1 MEDFRHYQRIYGE
14 DMSRIYEDVIKE
26 INSRLE
32 LVDIV
37 SETVQLT
44 RKGNRYWGLCP
55 FHQEKTASFSVTP
68 ERNMFYCFGCHAG
81 GDMISYIM
89 KRENMEFREA
99 VEYLANR
106 AGVTVQQETPAERRK
121 RDRAMGVLAANKA
134 AAQFYNQLLL
144 SAKGNKGLKY
154 LQERQLSPDIVEKF
168 SLGYAPDSWST
179 IEDYLFKK
187 AFSQEQVKSTGLIKR
202 SDHQQNRYYDLFR
215 DRIIFPIH
223 DQRGEVVGFGGRVL
237 DGSLPKYL
245 NTPETELF
253 SKRKNLYGLYQAR
266 QAMRNLNQALVVE
279 GYMDCLKLHQA
290 GIENTVATLG
300 TALTQDQ
307 ARLLRRYVE
316 EVVLLFD
323 GDEAGQREA
332 LRAIEV
338 LHAEG
343 LKIWVVSL
351 PGGKDPDEYLELYGK
366 EEFLQYIQNSKVDYI
381 EFKLNRYINS
391 EVELNLEKRI
401 RIISAVQK
409 DIASLESELAKDYYT
424 RMLSRRLQIEE
435 NLVRRELNKN
445 GTGSPRLNKSGIFRD
460 NTRYGKSS
468 LEERL
473 LVSMLKNPL
482 IFEEIQRTVGLNIY
496 RSIEYRQLIQS
507 YAHLASQ
514 KNHSWEDLGS
524 IARQKGFESA
534 YARIMFLMEEEE
546 ELKLIEVQGIIRRI
560 QMRRK
565 QLRWHKLQERLHQ
578 MSEDA
583 DFDQLLRFI
592 LDVDS
597 FINSTHKGVTS

>member
-106 AGVTVQQETPAERRK
+106 AGVTVQQETPAVRRK

-144 SAKGNKGLKY
+144 SAKGKKALKY
-154 LQERQLSPDIVEKF
+154 LQERHLSPAIVEKF
-168 SLGYAPDSWST
+168 SLGYAPDSWNT

-445 GTGSPRLNKSGIFRD
+445 GTGSPMLNKSGIFRD

-482 IFEEIQRTVGLNIY
+482 IFEEIQRTVGLNIF
-496 RSIEYRQLIQS
+496 RNSEYRQLIRS
-507 YAHLASQ
+507 FADLASQ
-514 KNHSWEDLGS
+514 KDYCWEDLGS

>member
-1 MEDFRHYQRIYGE
+1 
-14 DMSRIYEDVIKE
+14 MSRIYEDVIKE

-106 AGVTVQQETPAERRK
+106 AGVTVQQETPAVRRK

-144 SAKGNKGLKY
+144 SAKGKKALKY
-154 LQERQLSPDIVEKF
+154 LQERHLSPAIVEKF
-168 SLGYAPDSWST
+168 SLGYAPDSWNT

-307 ARLLRRYVE
+307 ARLLRRFVE

-323 GDEAGQREA
+323 GDDAGQREA

-351 PGGKDPDEYLELYGK
+351 PGGKDPDEYLDLYGK

-401 RIISAVQK
+401 RIISAGQK

-445 GTGSPRLNKSGIFRD
+445 GTGSP
-460 NTRYGKSS
+460 
-468 LEERL
+468 
-473 LVSMLKNPL
+473 ML
-482 IFEEIQRTVGLNIY
+482 
-496 RSIEYRQLIQS
+496 
-507 YAHLASQ
+507 
-514 KNHSWEDLGS
+514 
-524 IARQKGFESA
+524 
-534 YARIMFLMEEEE
+534 
-546 ELKLIEVQGIIRRI
+546 
-560 QMRRK
+560 
-565 QLRWHKLQERLHQ
+565 
-578 MSEDA
+578 
-583 DFDQLLRFI
+583 
-592 LDVDS
+592 
-597 FINSTHKGVTS
+597 

>member
-1 MEDFRHYQRIYGE
+1 MVKY
-14 DMSRIYEDVIKE
+14 MSRIYEDVIKE

-106 AGVTVQQETPAERRK
+106 AGVTVQQETPAVRRK

-144 SAKGNKGLKY
+144 SAKGKKALKY
-154 LQERQLSPDIVEKF
+154 LQERHLSPAIVEKF
-168 SLGYAPDSWST
+168 SLGYAPDSWNT

-307 ARLLRRYVE
+307 ARLLRRFVE

-323 GDEAGQREA
+323 GDDAGQREA

-351 PGGKDPDEYLELYGK
+351 PGGKDPDEYLDLYGK

-445 GTGSPRLNKSGIFRD
+445 GTGSLRLNKSGIFRD

-482 IFEEIQRTVGLNIY
+482 IFEEIQRTVGLNIF
-496 RSIEYRQLIQS
+496 RSIEYRQLLQS